1 MANNIEDFQ
10 KRMLEEHSQLAER
23 LGKLDAA
30 LKKDGFLQKVG
41 EKQFILILKQRIGM
55 ISYLEALED
64 RMKDMNINANYVNY
78 STSEE

>member
-1 MANNIEDFQ
+1 MEDFQ
-10 KRMLEEHSQLAER
+10 KRMLEEHGQLVER
-23 LGKLDAA
+23 LSKLNAA

-41 EKQFILILKQRIGM
+41 EKQFMLILKQRIGM
-55 ISYLEALED
+55 ISYLEALEN